1 MDEQGAHPQT
11 WAVSWSGGKDSALAL
26 DRARRA
32 GLHVRCLLTL
42 YDPVSERV
50 RFHGTTPAVLA
61 AQAEA
66 LGCDL
71 LALPA
76 PWEHFERAFLDGL
89 GALRERGV
97 GGLIFGNI
105 HLADVR
111 AWYEERV
118 VGAGLR
124 HHEPLWGERPVDLL
138 AEVVARGFDARL
150 VCVELAR
157 LPRTWLG
164 RRLDERACA
173 ELSSHQDVD
182 PCGERGEYH
191 TLVVGGPHFSHPL
204 AVRPGA
210 VHEEGGFLLQDL
222 ALAQAEAPAPQG
234 RCALGMGG

>member
-1 MDEQGAHPQT
+1 MDEQGPHQPV

-32 GLHVRCLLTL
+32 GLQVRFLLTL
-42 YDPVSERV
+42 YDPASERV
-50 RFHGTTPAVLA
+50 RFHGTRRAVLA
-61 AQAEA
+61 TQAAA
-66 LGCDL
+66 LGCAL

-76 PWEHFERAFLDGL
+76 PWEQFEQVFLAGV
-89 GALRERGV
+89 GTLRERGV
-97 GGLIFGNI
+97 SGLIFGNI

-118 VGAGLR
+118 VGTGLL
-124 HHEPLWGERPVDLL
+124 HHEPLWGERPADLL
-138 AEVVARGFDARL
+138 AEVVTRGFDARV

-157 LPRTWLG
+157 LPRAWLG

-173 ELSSHQDVD
+173 ELSSLPGVD

-191 TLVVGGPHFSHPL
+191 TLVVDGPPFSGPL

-222 ALAQAEAPAPQG
+222 ELAPTEVPAPK
-234 RCALGMGG
+234 R